1 MRSATDFEQ
10 RFERKLRRLRA
21 NRHWLRVKSLFLP
34 NVVILSHKRSGF
46 QWFRQIC
53 HANLRRHVVMPPGA
67 RYQHFNVERMPE
79 RNRLQDNGILLVR
92 DGRDVMVSL
101 YMAST
106 RDGPGGTR
114 RWEGDGTPITFP
126 DFLRTEFMELLD
138 SRRRVITH
146 LNPVDYW
153 AKYNSDWLANPN
165 IISVVHYERLLDD
178 QRGVIRDVLHAFGY
192 HDDEVDPVEVQL
204 DFDRHSPVGRNIPS
218 GYQRKTTGNWR
229 RIFGPEDEAWFE
241 ARAGATLR
249 ALGYPTREDAS
260 PVRPSTFDSSTTCH
274 APRS

>member
-1 MRSATDFEQ
+1 MRPSLALEQ
-10 RFERKLRRLRA
+10 RIERRLLRLRA

-53 HANLRRHVVMPPGA
+53 HANMRRHVVMPPGA
-67 RYQHFNVERMPE
+67 RYQHFNVERVPE
-79 RNRLQDNGILLVR
+79 KNKLNHNAILLVR

-114 RWEGDGTPITFP
+114 RWEGDGTPISFR
-126 DFLRTEFMELLD
+126 DFLRTEFMELRNA
-138 SRRRVITH
+138 RREVIRRM
-146 LNPVDYW
+146 NPVDYW
-153 AKYNSDWLANPN
+153 AKFNADWLASPH
-165 IISVVHYERLLDD
+165 IVSIVHYERLLEN
-178 QRGVIRDVLHAFGY
+178 QRGVICDVLRAFGY
-192 HDDEVDPVEVQL
+192 AEDEIDPVEVQL

-218 GYQRKTTGNWR
+218 GYRRMTTGNWR
-229 RIFGPEDEAWFE
+229 RIFTPDDETWFE

-249 ALGYPTREDAS
+249 ALGYPTRKDGPTLEIAANAQFAGARG
-260 PVRPSTFDSSTTCH
+260 VR
-274 APRS
+274 